1 MYVNACLQSKLF
13 SCQLEVSVSSMKTF
27 GDQKICR
34 RDLGNSPKVLFSFF
48 ETIRYEPTSMSLKHK
63 VSPLNTW
70 AIEDDISRV
79 IIYVHL
85 QAIGTGP

>member
-1 MYVNACLQSKLF
+1 
-13 SCQLEVSVSSMKTF
+13 
-27 GDQKICR
+27 
-34 RDLGNSPKVLFSFF
+34 
-48 ETIRYEPTSMSLKHK
+48 MSLKHK

-85 QAIGTGP
+85 QTIGTGP